1 MRYTDVQDVAELL
14 GVSESTVHQ
23 WVGRGQSPPSFKVGK
38 HRRFERSDVM
48 AWIEEQKQRA
58 RRSSDGYLASGQ
70 VSWRV
75 RWYGPDRRERSKSF
89 GTRRD
94 ATTFAAARKSGRAGV

>member
-1 MRYTDVQDVAELL
+1 MDVRDVAELL
-14 GVSESTVHQ
+14 GVSESTVHH

-58 RRSSDGYLASGQ
+58 R
-70 VSWRV
+70 
-75 RWYGPDRRERSKSF
+75 
-89 GTRRD
+89 
-94 ATTFAAARKSGRAGV
+94 